1 MSGGARFDLIGGRAS
16 ATLLPMT
23 NQPEAVAPR
32 LTFEQFEPE
41 VGSTFTIS
49 FTNARFELELRE
61 AAALKYHDPKIHARH
76 PFSLLFVCP
85 DERLLQQGVYAI
97 EHERLGMLEIFIVP
111 IKADADGVHYEAVF
125 N

>member
-1 MSGGARFDLIGGRAS
+1 
-16 ATLLPMT
+16 MT
-23 NQPEAVAPR
+23 NQPEAAAPP
-32 LTFEQFEPE
+32 LTIAQFGPE

-61 AAALKYHDPKIHARH
+61 ATALKYHDPKIHARP

-85 DERLLQQGVYAI
+85 DERLLEQGAYVI
-97 EHERLGMLEIFIVP
+97 EHDRLGMLEIFIVP
-111 IKADADGVHYEAVF
+111 IKADADGLHYEAVF

>member
-1 MSGGARFDLIGGRAS
+1 MSGGVRFDLIGPRAS

-23 NQPEAVAPR
+23 NQPEAAAPL
-32 LTFEQFEPE
+32 LTHEQFQPE
-41 VGSTFTIS
+41 VGSTFTIN

-61 AAALKYHDPKIHARH
+61 ATALKYHDPKIHARH

-85 DERLLQQGVYAI
+85 DERLLEQGAYAI

-111 IKADADGVHYEAVF
+111 IKADAEGVHYEAVF